1 MVEAM
6 TMQVGGLHSVSTAL
20 DLLDC
25 FATQEELGVSDL
37 SRRLGVAKSTVHRLL
52 TTLCSRGFAER
63 NPETGRYRLGLHLY
77 ELGTLVISRYRL
89 RSTAM
94 PLLHELQERSG
105 CTVHLAVADGA
116 DVIQLERLE
125 SVRCTPLFAAI
136 ARRQPVHSTACGK
149 AIAAFDPSCAT
160 ARMHAGFPELT
171 PSTIRTVGDFERELA
186 LTRRRGFAVNRDE
199 TLAGLTS
206 VGVPVRDHSG
216 RAFAALSVV
225 APTAYAERHIDRHA
239 RLASLVAVKLAKAV
253 GVAVAQP
260 ARPGPK
266 AGPPAVRIDNQRV
279 TAVGAP
285 AANRTVP
292 AAS

>member
-1 MVEAM
+1 MIESMATPVS
-6 TMQVGGLHSVSTAL
+6 GLHSVATAL

-25 FATQEELGVSDL
+25 FGTQEELGVSDL

-77 ELGTLVISRYRL
+77 ELGTLAIGRYGL
-89 RSTAM
+89 RRAAM
-94 PLLHELQERSG
+94 PLLYELQQRSG

-125 SVRCTPLFAAI
+125 SGRCTPLFSTV

-160 ARMHAGFPELT
+160 ARMRAGFPELT
-171 PSTIRTVGDFERELA
+171 PSTIRSAGEFERDLA
-186 LTRRRGFAVNRDE
+186 LTRRRGFALNHDE
-199 TLAGLTS
+199 TRAGLTS
-206 VGVPVRDHSG
+206 VGVPVRDRSG
-216 RAFAALSVV
+216 QAFAALSVV

-239 RLASLVAVKLAKAV
+239 RLASLAAVKLAKT
-253 GVAVAQP
+253 VAVDPTQP
-260 ARPGPK
+260 TRSGPK
-266 AGPPAVRIDNQRV
+266 ARSRSIGNDDRPGQ
-279 TAVGAP
+279 AVG
-285 AANRTVP
+285 VP